1 MISRE
6 KVDIGNMKSREL
18 NLEEINCIKNILNY
32 YLNKE
37 TIENFKFEN
46 LYLLYDKDRYDVI
59 YTTKDVLKNL
69 KLFKNIY
76 GAGLIFGSFKKS
88 KDKIKFTLSLEGMT
102 LISKDIVKNYAV
114 VNRKG
119 EILFLYGRDI
129 FLSSVLELKGG
140 GRLAIF
146 NIDREFLG
154 IGNYGGGK
162 IIKNVI
168 DKGWYLREGG

>member
-1 MISRE
+1 M
-6 KVDIGNMKSREL
+6 MKYRAL
-18 NLEEINCIKNILNY
+18 NTEEINIIKNMLSY
-32 YLNKE
+32 YLSRD
-37 TIENFKFEN
+37 TIEKFKFEN

-59 YTTKDVLKNL
+59 YTTQDVLKNL
-69 KLFKNIY
+69 KLFKSIY

-88 KDKIKFTLSLEGMT
+88 KDKIRFTLSLEGMT

-146 NIDREFLG
+146 NVDRELLG
-154 IGNYGGGK
+154 IGNYGGGD

>member
-1 MISRE
+1 
-6 KVDIGNMKSREL
+6 MKYRAL
-18 NLEEINCIKNILNY
+18 NTEEINIIKNMLSY
-32 YLNKE
+32 YLSRD
-37 TIENFKFEN
+37 TIEKFKFEN

-59 YTTKDVLKNL
+59 YTTQDVLKNL
-69 KLFKNIY
+69 KLFKSIY
-76 GAGLIFGSFKKS
+76 GAGLIFGNFKKS
-88 KDKIKFTLSLEGMT
+88 KDKIRFTLSLEGMA

-129 FLSSVLELKGG
+129 FISSVLELKGG

>member
-1 MISRE
+1 VRE
-6 KVDIGNMKSREL
+6 MKYRAL
-18 NLEEINCIKNILNY
+18 NREEIESIKNILSY
-32 YLNKE
+32 YLSKE
-37 TIENFKFEN
+37 DIENFKFKN
-46 LYLLYDKDRYDVI
+46 LYLLYDRDRYDVI
-59 YTTKDVLKNL
+59 YATEEVLKNL
-69 KLFKNIY
+69 RLFKNIY
-76 GAGLIFGSFKKS
+76 GAGLIFGNFKKK
-88 KDKIKFTLSLEGMT
+88 KDKIKFTLSLEGMD

-119 EILFLYGRDI
+119 EVLFLYGRDI

-146 NIDREFLG
+146 NRDREFLG
-154 IGNYGGGK
+154 IGSYGGGD

>member
-1 MISRE
+1 VSEMRY
-6 KVDIGNMKSREL
+6 RAL
-18 NLEEINCIKNILNY
+18 NTEEIESIKNILSY
-32 YLNKE
+32 YLSKE
-37 TIENFKFEN
+37 SIENFKFKN
-46 LYLLYDKDRYDVI
+46 LYLLYHRDRYDVI
-59 YTTKDVLKNL
+59 YATEEVLKNL
-69 KLFKNIY
+69 RLFKDIY
-76 GAGLIFGSFKKS
+76 GAGLIFGNFKK
-88 KDKIKFTLSLEGMT
+88 KEDKIKFTLSLEGMD

-119 EILFLYGRDI
+119 EVLFLYGRDI

-146 NIDREFLG
+146 NRDREFLG
-154 IGNYGGGK
+154 IGNYGGGD

>member
-1 MISRE
+1 
-6 KVDIGNMKSREL
+6 MKYRGL
-18 NLEEINCIKNILNY
+18 NTEEINIIKNMLSY
-32 YLNKE
+32 YLSRD
-37 TIENFKFEN
+37 TIEKFKFEN

-59 YTTKDVLKNL
+59 YTTQDVLKNL
-69 KLFKNIY
+69 KLFKSIY
-76 GAGLIFGSFKKS
+76 GAGLIFGNFKKS
-88 KDKIKFTLSLEGMT
+88 KDKIRFTLSLEGMA

-129 FLSSVLELKGG
+129 FMSSVLELKGG

-162 IIKNVI
+162 ITKNVI

>member
-1 MISRE
+1 VRLMKYRALNREEIESIKNTLSYYLSRE
-6 KVDIGNMKSREL
+6 D
-18 NLEEINCIKNILNY
+18 
-32 YLNKE
+32 
-37 TIENFKFEN
+37 IENFKFQH
-46 LYLLYDKDRYDVI
+46 LYLLYDRDRYNVI
-59 YTTKDVLKNL
+59 YATEDVLKNL
-69 KLFKNIY
+69 HLFNSIY
-76 GAGLIFGSFKKS
+76 GAGLIFGNFKRDRNKV
-88 KDKIKFTLSLEGMT
+88 KFTLSLEGMD

-119 EILFLYGRDI
+119 ETLFLYGRDI

-146 NIDREFLG
+146 NVDREFLG

>member
-1 MISRE
+1 MRY
-6 KVDIGNMKSREL
+6 RAL
-18 NLEEINCIKNILNY
+18 NTEEIESIKNILSY
-32 YLNKE
+32 YLSKE
-37 TIENFKFEN
+37 SIENFKFKN
-46 LYLLYDKDRYDVI
+46 LYLLYHRDRYDVI
-59 YTTKDVLKNL
+59 YATEEVLKNL
-69 KLFKNIY
+69 RLFKDIY
-76 GAGLIFGSFKKS
+76 GAGLIFGNFKK
-88 KDKIKFTLSLEGMT
+88 KEDKIKFTLSLEGMD

-119 EILFLYGRDI
+119 EVLFLYGRDI

-146 NIDREFLG
+146 NRDREFLG
-154 IGNYGGGK
+154 IGNYGGGD

>member
-1 MISRE
+1 
-6 KVDIGNMKSREL
+6 MKYRAL
-18 NLEEINCIKNILNY
+18 NAEEIGSIKNTLSY
-32 YLNKE
+32 YLSRDAV
-37 TIENFKFEN
+37 ENFKFEN
-46 LYLLYDKDRYDVI
+46 LHLLYEKNKYDVI
-59 YTTKDVLKNL
+59 YATEDVLKNL

-76 GAGLIFGSFKKS
+76 GAGLIFGNLKKT
-88 KDKIKFTLSLEGMT
+88 DNRIKFILSLEGMT

-129 FLSSVLELKGG
+129 FMSSVLELKGG

-146 NIDREFLG
+146 NLDREFLG

>member
-1 MISRE
+1 M
-6 KVDIGNMKSREL
+6 MKYRAL
-18 NLEEINCIKNILNY
+18 NTEEINIIKNMLNY
-32 YLNKE
+32 YLSRD
-37 TIENFKFEN
+37 TIEKFKFEN

-59 YTTKDVLKNL
+59 YTTQDVLKNL
-69 KLFKNIY
+69 KLFKSIY
-76 GAGLIFGSFKKS
+76 GAGLIFGNFKKS
-88 KDKIKFTLSLEGMT
+88 KDKIRFTLSLEGMT

-129 FLSSVLELKGG
+129 FMSSVLELKGG

-154 IGNYGGGK
+154 IGNYGGGN

>member
-1 MISRE
+1 MRE
-6 KVDIGNMKSREL
+6 MKYRAL
-18 NLEEINCIKNILNY
+18 NREEIESIKNILSY
-32 YLNKE
+32 YLSKE
-37 TIENFKFEN
+37 DIENFKFKN
-46 LYLLYDKDRYDVI
+46 LYLLYDRDRYDVI
-59 YTTKDVLKNL
+59 YATEEVLKNL
-69 KLFKNIY
+69 RLFKNIY
-76 GAGLIFGSFKKS
+76 GAGLIFGNFKKK
-88 KDKIKFTLSLEGMT
+88 KDKIKFTLSLEGMD

-119 EILFLYGRDI
+119 EVLFLYGRDI

-146 NIDREFLG
+146 NRDREFLG
-154 IGNYGGGK
+154 IGSYGGGD

>member
-1 MISRE
+1 
-6 KVDIGNMKSREL
+6 MKYRAL
-18 NLEEINCIKNILNY
+18 NREEIESIKNILSY
-32 YLNKE
+32 YLSKE
-37 TIENFKFEN
+37 DIENFKFKN
-46 LYLLYDKDRYDVI
+46 LYLLYDRDRYDVI
-59 YTTKDVLKNL
+59 YATEEVLKNL
-69 KLFKNIY
+69 RLFKNIY
-76 GAGLIFGSFKKS
+76 GAGLIFGNFKKK
-88 KDKIKFTLSLEGMT
+88 KDKIKFTLSLEGMD

-119 EILFLYGRDI
+119 EVLFLYGRDI

-146 NIDREFLG
+146 NRDREFLG
-154 IGNYGGGK
+154 IGSYGGGD